1 MAMTLLLP
9 LVLALSLDGGVPGD
23 AGALELQQPHLGQSA
38 ERPGEIGQPHAR
50 HLMPELPLATGPA
63 PPIEERR
70 GARWLLIGGGTL
82 VIVALALTMGKR
94 RPPDDERGDPR

>member
-1 MAMTLLLP
+1 
-9 LVLALSLDGGVPGD
+9 
-23 AGALELQQPHLGQSA
+23 
-38 ERPGEIGQPHAR
+38 
-50 HLMPELPLATGPA
+50 MPELPLATGPA